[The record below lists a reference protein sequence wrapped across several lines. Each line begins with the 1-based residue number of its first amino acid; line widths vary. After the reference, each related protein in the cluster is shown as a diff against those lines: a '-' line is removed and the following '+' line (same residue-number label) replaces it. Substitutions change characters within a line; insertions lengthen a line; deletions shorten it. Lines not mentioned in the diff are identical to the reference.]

1 MHKLFNIQLTTRG
14 EPGLKAGQPEV
25 PVFTAGQ
32 TVVTL
37 PVASALI
44 SVVYQVLGKV
54 FPDRRSKPWVPLVL
68 GLLAGAA
75 IYFQSAPKATTI
87 AGKIAEAFFA
97 LLNSITLAAAALG
110 IKDATSS

>member
-1 MHKLFNIQLTTRG
+1 MHKLFNIQPTTRG

-32 TVVTL
+32 TVVTF
-37 PVASALI
+37 PVTPALI
-44 SVVYQVLGKV
+44 SVVYQVGKG
-54 FPDRRSKPWVPLVL
+54 FPDRRSKPWVLLVL

-87 AGKIAEAFFA
+87 GGKIAEAFFA
-97 LLNSITLAAAALG
+97 LLNSITPAAAALG